1 MNCDAQQDRAVPSS
15 PSPGFLSHIRAL
27 GTSRFGKPVAPISR
41 TPFPLVV
48 LLLAACAPAPSGQ
61 SVALPGGGA
70 GIGFDDLRYS
80 ATLHRVLVPAGR
92 TGTLDLIDPDTLNVT
107 SISGFG
113 TVADYSGGHGDGPT
127 SVDEGNGLLYV
138 TDRTTGLLDV
148 VDPVA
153 ARVVA
158 SVALSSEPDYIRYV
172 QATNE
177 LWITEPGIDQIEIFT
192 LGQDPM
198 VAPVHAAVV
207 AVTNGPESL
216 VIDNLRGRA
225 YTHRWQ
231 ASTVAIDL
239 ASRAVVAEWQNGCA
253 ASRGIALDED
263 RGFLLASCSEGT
275 TSVLDVNNAGR
286 LLSTLA
292 RGSGF
297 DVMGYAPKTGHVYL
311 AGSSCGCL
319 VTLGVSAQG
328 GLGFIGRADASR
340 STHCATAD
348 DVGHAW
354 WCDQERGS
362 VWRVTDASLSSL

>member
-1 MNCDAQQDRAVPSS
+1 VTTCRVGASCLA
-15 PSPGFLSHIRAL
+15 
-27 GTSRFGKPVAPISR
+27 
-41 TPFPLVV
+41 
-48 LLLAACAPAPSGQ
+48 LLLAACASSPSGQ
-61 SVALPGGGA
+61 RVSLPAGGT

-80 ATLHRVLVPAGR
+80 AKLHRVLVPGGR

-107 SISGFG
+107 SIAGFG
-113 TVADYSGGHGDGPT
+113 AVAGYSGSHDDGPT

-148 VDPVA
+148 VDPAA

-158 SVALSSEPDYIRYV
+158 SVAPASGPDYVRYV

-177 LWITEPGIDQIEIFT
+177 LWVTEPGADQVEIFA
-192 LGQDPM
+192 LGKDPT
-198 VAPVHAAVV
+198 VAPSHTAVV
-207 AVTNGPESL
+207 ALTNGPESM
-216 VIDNLRGRA
+216 VIDNKRKRA

-231 ASTVAIDL
+231 TTTVAIDL
-239 ASRAVVAEWQNGCA
+239 VSRATVAEWPNGCA

-263 RGFLLASCSEGT
+263 RGFLFASCSEGT
-275 TSVLDVNNAGR
+275 TSVLDVNNGGR
-286 LLSTLA
+286 MLSTLA

-297 DVMGYAPKTGHVYL
+297 DVIGYSARTGHLYL

-328 GLGFIGRADASR
+328 ALSFISRVGASG

-348 DVGHAW
+348 DAGHAW
-354 WCDQERGS
+354 WCDQDSGS
-362 VWRVTDASLSSL
+362 VWRVTDSSAPSL